1 MENRNRQRWQS
12 IADLC
17 RRAGP
22 YLLIELLLPGGTL
35 IALARF
41 VYRRSRRE
49 GLPLATTVRDELD
62 RTASALRYWL
72 PTRVAASARA
82 AHPNHDG
89 LEPLAMAPGC

>member
-1 MENRNRQRWQS
+1 MDDQTRQRGQF

-35 IALARF
+35 IALALF
-41 VYRRSRRE
+41 VYRRSRRDGVPFGTALRDE
-49 GLPLATTVRDELD
+49 IQRTARALRHWLPLGSPAQAPL
-62 RTASALRYWL
+62 
-72 PTRVAASARA
+72 
-82 AHPNHDG
+82 AHTNHDG

>member
-1 MENRNRQRWQS
+1 METRIRQRWQF
-12 IADLC
+12 IATLC
-17 RRAGP
+17 QRAGP

-49 GLPLATTVRDELD
+49 GVPFAIAVRDELD
-62 RTASALRYWL
+62 RTARAIRHWL
-72 PTRVAASARA
+72 PTGSAVPVVP
-82 AHPNHDG
+82 AHPIDDG